1 MKRYKGFLDDRLV
14 CEFEAHPNGSAR
26 RKFWAMMIKRDR
38 LISLDPSRIKVV
50 EINY

>member
-1 MKRYKGFLDDRLV
+1 MKKYRGFLDGRFV

-38 LISLDPSRIKVV
+38 LINLDPSRLKIERVV
-50 EINY
+50 